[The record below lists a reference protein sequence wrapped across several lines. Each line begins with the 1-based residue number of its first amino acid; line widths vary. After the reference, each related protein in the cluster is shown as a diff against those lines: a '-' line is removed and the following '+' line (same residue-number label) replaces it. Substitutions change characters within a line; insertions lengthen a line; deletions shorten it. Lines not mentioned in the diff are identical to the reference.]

1 MTLWE
6 FISICGIIFVFLELF
21 IPSMFF
27 LNFALAAFITA
38 VVSIYTSSMTALVL
52 VFFAFSFLS
61 FAFLRP
67 LLLRRNGK
75 GIETGINDKYIGK
88 RAKVIEDVSQDNGV
102 ISIYDERWSARTED
116 GSTIPAGTEVIIVK
130 NDSLIMYVRKQA

>member
-1 MTLWE
+1 MRNN
-6 FISICGIIFVFLELF
+6 FCLF
-21 IPSMFF
+21 RIVYSE
-27 LNFALAAFITA
+27 
-38 VVSIYTSSMTALVL
+38 YVL
-52 VFFAFSFLS
+52 FE
-61 FAFLRP
+61 FLRP